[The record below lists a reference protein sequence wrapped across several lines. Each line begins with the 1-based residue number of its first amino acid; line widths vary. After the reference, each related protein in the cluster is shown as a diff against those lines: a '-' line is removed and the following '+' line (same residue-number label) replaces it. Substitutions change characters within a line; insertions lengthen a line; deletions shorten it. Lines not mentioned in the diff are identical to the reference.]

1 MADEMRPAPSPSVDL
16 WRPDGPAARAA
27 AAIMANAVASFNE
40 ALVPALRGVRREA
53 RGEGA
58 LQEARPE
65 MEARPDSRAQEVPPQ
80 RGDAQARGEVQV
92 MATEYVLDAEK
103 IAHWRIDNHV
113 PLKQLARAAGV
124 NLSSLGHAIRDGRE
138 VKINLLLN
146 LAEAMGED
154 PRDIVR
160 PKDRANEKAEGR

>member
-1 MADEMRPAPSPSVDL
+1 
-16 WRPDGPAARAA
+16 
-27 AAIMANAVASFNE
+27 MANAVASFNE
-40 ALVPALRGVRREA
+40 ALVPALRGVRR
-53 RGEGA
+53 GHEGA

-124 NLSSLGHAIRDGRE
+124 NLSSL
-138 VKINLLLN
+138 
-146 LAEAMGED
+146 AMPSATAG
-154 PRDIVR
+154 
-160 PKDRANEKAEGR
+160 K